1 MSAIAVWFT
10 FMPAE
15 LWAGRPLDTEDTG
28 TISPGSVELELSG
41 DYASSGAEHV
51 WTAKGVV
58 GVGLLPGLEA
68 RVESGLLMLQP
79 EEVGARGGLGDS
91 VVGVKYRLL
100 DEAEA
105 LPALLGSL
113 VLRLPTGDETRDLG
127 AEGVDA
133 TLLGVAS
140 KAFGP
145 VTLTWNGGYTF
156 VTHNRD
162 LDTWILAGA
171 IEYRATEAWT
181 LVGEIFSVLGATQVP
196 DVATLRVGNV
206 YAITDR
212 VKLDAAIGFGLTRES
227 PDVSATMGATIALF

>member
-1 MSAIAVWFT
+1 VLALYVTFSAESV
-10 FMPAE
+10 
-15 LWAGRPLDTEDTG
+15 WAGRPLDTEDTG
-28 TISPGSVELELSG
+28 AISPGSAELELSG
-41 DYASSGAEHV
+41 DYTGSGGEHV
-51 WTAKGVV
+51 WAAKGVV

-68 RVESGLLMLQP
+68 RVESALLVLQP
-79 EEVGARGGLGDS
+79 EGVGARGGLGDS
-91 VVGVKYRLL
+91 ILGVKYRLL

-127 AEGVDA
+127 AEGVDV
-133 TLLGVAS
+133 TLLAVAS

-156 VTHNRD
+156 VTQKRD
-162 LDTWILAGA
+162 LDTWILAGSV
-171 IEYRATEAWT
+171 EYRATEAWT
-181 LVGEIFSVLGATQVP
+181 LVGEIFSVLGATQAP

-206 YAITDR
+206 YAITGR

-227 PDVSATMGATIALF
+227 PDVTATVGATITLF